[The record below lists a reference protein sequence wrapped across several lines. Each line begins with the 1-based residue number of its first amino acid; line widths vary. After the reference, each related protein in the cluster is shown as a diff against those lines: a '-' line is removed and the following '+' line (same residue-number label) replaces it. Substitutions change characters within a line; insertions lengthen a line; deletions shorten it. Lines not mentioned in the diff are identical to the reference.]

1 MNLKKIFSAYL
12 DMWKRTVD
20 FKGVTNR
27 ADFWFAFLVHSVIIV
42 LLCLVSY
49 IIVINTFF
57 LPVFLFPLGYAFVS
71 ILSFTSLCMRR
82 LHDAGKSRWWVLLI
96 FFGFGIG
103 LILCASATTS
113 WCISNIAQGV
123 YGPPPSNWEE
133 STNVNQTVYGPPEWF
148 AETNI
153 NVDVY
158 GPPEYFEE
166 PDVEETSVSYA
177 ETTVP
182 DVMYTEITD
191 VVTPSE
197 EPVPEWTK
205 EENVPMLVYGPPA
218 YFESISREKEQTAF
232 DEEANVPQAIYGPP
246 VDDNIPVETSETD
259 TDGE

>member
-1 MNLKKIFSAYL
+1 MKKIFSAYL
-12 DMWKRTVD
+12 DMWKRTMD

-27 ADFWFAFLVHSVIIV
+27 ADFWFAFLVHAVITV
-42 LLCLVSY
+42 LLFLISY

-57 LPVFLFPLGYAFVS
+57 LPVFLFPLGYIFVS
-71 ILSFTSLCMRR
+71 FLSFVSLCMRR

-113 WCISNIAQGV
+113 WCISNVAQGV

-133 STNVNQTVYGPPEWF
+133 STNMNQTVYGPPEWF
-148 AETNI
+148 ADTNI

-166 PDVEETSVSYA
+166 PDDEETTVSYA
-177 ETTVP
+177 ETTAP
-182 DVMYTEITD
+182 DVMYTEVTEE

-197 EPVPEWTK
+197 TTPDEVPEWSE
-205 EENVPMLVYGPPA
+205 EENVPLLVYGPPA
-218 YFESISREKEQTAF
+218 YFESISKEKEQTAF

-246 VDDNIPVETSETD
+246 EFYETIESEKNK
-259 TDGE
+259 DGE

>member
-1 MNLKKIFSAYL
+1 MKKIFSAYI
-12 DMWKRTVD
+12 DMWKRTMD

-27 ADFWFAFLVHSVIIV
+27 ADFWFAFLVHAVITV
-42 LLCLVSY
+42 LLFLISY
-49 IIVINTFF
+49 IIVVNTMFM
-57 LPVFLFPLGYAFVS
+57 PVFLFPLGYIFVS
-71 ILSFTSLCMRR
+71 FLSFVSLCMRR
-82 LHDAGKSRWWVLLI
+82 LHDAGRSRWWVLLI
-96 FFGFGIG
+96 FFGCGIG

-113 WCISNIAQGV
+113 WCISNVAQGV

-133 STNVNQTVYGPPEWF
+133 STNMNQTVYGPPEWF

-166 PDVEETSVSYA
+166 PE

-197 EPVPEWTK
+197 EPSPQWSE

-218 YFESISREKEQTAF
+218 YFESISKEKEQTSF

-246 VDDNIPVETSETD
+246 EFYETIESEKNK
-259 TDGE
+259 DGE

>member
-1 MNLKKIFSAYL
+1 MKKIFSAYL
-12 DMWKRTVD
+12 DMWKRTMD

-27 ADFWFAFLVHSVIIV
+27 ADFWFAFLVHSVITV
-42 LLCLVSY
+42 LLFLISY
-49 IIVINTFF
+49 IIVIITMFMP
-57 LPVFLFPLGYAFVS
+57 LFLFPLGYAFVS

-96 FFGFGIG
+96 FFGLGTG

-123 YGPPPSNWEE
+123 YGPPPSKWEE
-133 STNVNQTVYGPPEWF
+133 STNMNQTVYGPPEWF
-148 AETNI
+148 ADTNI

-166 PDVEETSVSYA
+166 PEETTS
-177 ETTVP
+177 P
-182 DVMYTEITD
+182 DVMYTEMTD

-197 EPVPEWTK
+197 EPSPQWSE

-246 VDDNIPVETSETD
+246 EFYETTEEEKNK
-259 TDGE
+259 DGE